1 MNYSYAVEK
10 RDIARIDKL
19 NRIVE
24 LTNYWDIIR
33 ELTSSIKT
41 NHALKRW
48 QALAEVRYN
57 ELRAMYIRRYKEK
70 SAYVQSITNEA
81 EMEQV
86 KNFIL
91 NHGSLTGLSESI
103 ISNAVTLKMY
113 YSQLIIF
120 GLLDWA
126 N

>member
-19 NRIVE
+19 NGIVV
-24 LTNYWDIIR
+24 LNNYWDVIR
-33 ELTSSIKT
+33 GLTRSIKT
-41 NHALKRW
+41 DHALKRW
-48 QALAEVRYN
+48 QILAEVRYN
-57 ELRAMYIRRYKEK
+57 ELRAMYVRRYKEK
-70 SAYVQSITNEA
+70 RAYVQSITTEA

-91 NHGSLTGLSESI
+91 NHGSLTGLSEEI
-103 ISNAVTLKMY
+103 ISNVVTLHMY
-113 YSQLIIF
+113 HSQLIIF
-120 GLLDWA
+120 GLLDLA